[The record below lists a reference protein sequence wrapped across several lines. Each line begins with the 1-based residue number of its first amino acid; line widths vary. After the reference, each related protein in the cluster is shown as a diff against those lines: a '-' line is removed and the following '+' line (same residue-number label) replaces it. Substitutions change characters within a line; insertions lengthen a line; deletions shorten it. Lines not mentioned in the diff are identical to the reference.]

1 MTPPGF
7 ASQPSERVD
16 AVVVGAGPNGLAAAV
31 RLAAAGRSVLV
42 CEAAD
47 EPGGAVRSAELTLPG
62 FTHDVFSAV
71 HPAGAASPVF
81 AGMPLADHGLE
92 WVQPEAAMAHP
103 LADGRAGVLY
113 PDLDRTADHLDD
125 LQAGDG
131 SSWRTWVRPLVE
143 HFDAFRDTAL
153 GAFPPVSAGLRLAA
167 GLGPVKAAEMLRV
180 LVGSAA
186 DLGERLFVGPHAR
199 AWLYGT
205 AMHTDVPL
213 DRRGSAIGGVW
224 LQALA
229 HGVGWP
235 SPRGGA
241 GALTG
246 ALVRHLATLGGEVR
260 VACPVERVV
269 VEDGAVVGIVTAAGH
284 HVRTPLV
291 VATTTPQALVAM
303 VGDEVGDQ
311 VGDGW
316 ARRVATFAFGPRTV
330 KVDWALDGPAPWT
343 ATEARSAGTVHVAGG
358 PEEMR
363 AATDTVARGDVP
375 ARPFLL
381 FGQQT
386 VADPTRAPAGKHTA
400 WAYTHLPHGA
410 GGPDLVLAHAERIT
424 DQVERFAPGFRDLVL
439 ARCVQGPGDLE
450 AANPNLVGGDVGG
463 GSYELPQTIFRPTV
477 TPVPY
482 ATPVHGLWLGSASTF
497 PGGGVHGGCGHAAAG
512 YALAAARLGR

>member
-7 ASQPSERVD
+7 ASQQTDQVD
-16 AVVVGAGPNGLAAAV
+16 AVVVGSGPNGLAAAI

-81 AGMPLADHGLE
+81 ARMPLADHGLE
-92 WVQPEAAMAHP
+92 WVEPEAAMAHP

-113 PDLDRTADHLDD
+113 RDLDRTADHLDD
-125 LQAGDG
+125 LHPGDG
-131 SSWRTWVRPLVE
+131 SSWRTWAGPLVD

-153 GAFPPVSAGLRLAA
+153 GAFPPVAPGLRLAA
-167 GLGPVKAAEMLRV
+167 GIGPVKAAEMLRV
-180 LVGSAA
+180 LLGSAT
-186 DLGERLFVGPHAR
+186 DLGERLFDGPHAR

-205 AMHTDVPL
+205 SMHTDVPL
-213 DRRGSAIGGVW
+213 ADRGSAIGGVW
-224 LQALA
+224 LQVLA
-229 HGVGWP
+229 HRVGWP

-241 GALTG
+241 GALTD
-246 ALVRHLATLGGEVR
+246 ALVAHLATLGGEVR
-260 VACPVERVV
+260 VRRPVDRVV
-269 VEDGAVVGIVTAAGH
+269 VDDGAVVGVVTAAGD

-291 VATTTPQALVAM
+291 VATTTPQGLLRM
-303 VGDEVGDQ
+303 VGDAVPS
-311 VGDGW
+311 GW
-316 ARRVATFAFGPRTV
+316 AQRMADFAFGPRTV
-330 KVDWALDGPAPWT
+330 KVDWALDGPTPWT
-343 ATEARSAGTVHVAGG
+343 ATEVRAAGTVHVAGG
-358 PEEMR
+358 PDEVR
-363 AATDTVARGDVP
+363 AATDAVAHGDVP
-375 ARPFLL
+375 VRPFLL

-400 WAYTHLPHGA
+400 WAYTHLPHGV
-410 GGPDLVLAHAERIT
+410 GGPEVVLAHVERMT

-439 ARCVQGPGDLE
+439 ARCVQGPADLE

-463 GSYELPQTIFRPTV
+463 GTYELPQTIFRPTV
-477 TPVPY
+477 APVPY
-482 ATPVHGLWLGSASTF
+482 ATPVHGLWLGSSSTF

-512 YALAAARLGR
+512 YALAASRVGR